1 MPTRPCNQI
10 QDIKLKHMNT
20 IKNII
25 KLAILPLL
33 FLVASCKDEF
43 KPYNHPYFHIMVGE
57 KSTVEVLSDRKD
69 RVDYKVY
76 LSSEL
81 HFDPIDVQYQIT
93 IGNGLKEGVD
103 FDLITKGNSLTF
115 PAGIFER
122 PITIQWKESVLDPT
136 KDNRIIIRLIS
147 NSKNYTM
154 GLPGPDELQRQLVIT
169 KK

>member
-1 MPTRPCNQI
+1 
-10 QDIKLKHMNT
+10 MNN

-25 KLAILPLL
+25 KLGILPLL
-33 FLVASCKDEF
+33 LLISSCSKEEF
-43 KPYNHPYFHIMVGE
+43 EPYDNPFFHIMVDNKG
-57 KSTVEVLSDRKD
+57 TVDVLADRKD
-69 RVDYKVY
+69 KVDYKIY
-76 LSSEL
+76 LSAEL
-81 HFDPIDVQYQIT
+81 QFDPIDVQYEIT

-103 FDLITKGNSLTF
+103 FDLITKGNKLIF
-115 PAGIFER
+115 PQGIFER

-136 KDNRIIIRLIS
+136 KNNSIVIRLIS